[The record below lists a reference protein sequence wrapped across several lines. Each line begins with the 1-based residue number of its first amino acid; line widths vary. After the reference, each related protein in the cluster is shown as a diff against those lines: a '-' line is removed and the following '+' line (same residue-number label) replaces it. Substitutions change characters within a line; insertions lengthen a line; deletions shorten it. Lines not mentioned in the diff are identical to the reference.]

1 MTPPGLKL
9 WAMAA
14 PRSRGGGGGI
24 GMLTQAE
31 NDLLTRVGPG
41 TKMGALLREF
51 WTPALR
57 SARLEADGAP
67 QRVRL
72 LGQNFVAFR
81 AADGRVGILNE
92 GCPHR
97 GASLALARNEANGL
111 RCIFHGWKIDVGGCV
126 VDVPSEPP
134 EKRAE
139 FAARVPVKHYPVREA
154 GGLVWVYLG
163 SQATP
168 PKFFDFEFHK
178 PPAESVVR
186 CAIVHGN
193 WLQGFEG
200 QLDSAHLGMLHSS
213 STGGGAFRDGAN
225 AINVYSRANTSPR
238 FEIVDTPYGFREAAL
253 RDLAD
258 GTVYARIREVVFPY
272 YSLIPGDHGQ
282 PRLVV
287 AVVPIDDE
295 WSAHWYYHMNPF
307 GAVPDWYR
315 EQQAWGAAPNDDDY
329 SEDKGSVGNLWHQDR
344 KAMKEGHWSGIT
356 KNFTYEDFII
366 EESMGPIVDRT
377 AEYLGS
383 SDAVIVRARR
393 RLFNALREH
402 AEGRLPFGLD
412 QAIDYSRIRAL
423 AIRLPE
429 AASWLTVDPFD
440 PPTSIAFAE

>member
-1 MTPPGLKL
+1 VGNDDAAMT
-9 WAMAA
+9 
-14 PRSRGGGGGI
+14 RRQGGRR
-24 GMLTQAE
+24 MLTQAD
-31 NDLLTRVGPG
+31 NDLLTQVGPG
-41 TKMGALLREF
+41 TKMGAMLREF

-57 SARLEADGAP
+57 SVRLEADGTP

-72 LGQNFVAFR
+72 LGQNFVAYR
-81 AADGRVGILNE
+81 ATDGRVGFLNE
-92 GCPHR
+92 ACPHR
-97 GASLALARNEANGL
+97 GASLALGRNEANGL

-139 FAARVPVKHYPVREA
+139 FAARVPVRHYPVREA
-154 GGLVWVYLG
+154 GGIVWVYLG
-163 SQATP
+163 TRATP
-168 PKFFDFEFHK
+168 PRFFDFEFHK
-178 PPAESVVR
+178 PPAEAVVR

-200 QLDSAHLGMLHSS
+200 QLDSAHIGMLHSS
-213 STGGGAFRDGAN
+213 STGSGAFRGSN
-225 AINVYSRANTSPR
+225 TNVYARANTSPR

-307 GAVPDWYR
+307 GPVPDWYR
-315 EQQAWGAAPNDDDY
+315 EQQASGTAANEDDY
-329 SEDKGSVGNLWHQDR
+329 SEDMGSVANLWHQDR
-344 KAMKEGHWSGIT
+344 KAMREGHWSGIT

-366 EESMGPIVDRT
+366 EESMGPIADRT
-377 AEYLGS
+377 AEFLGT

-393 RLFNALREH
+393 HLLNALREH
-402 AEGRLPFGLD
+402 AEGKLPFGLD
-412 QAIDYSRIRAL
+412 QEVDYGKIRAL

-429 AASWLTVDPFD
+429 ATSWLTVDPFD
-440 PPTSIAFAE
+440 PPASIA